1 MKTLIDILKNVDL
14 IESTGDLE
22 TRITSVEFDSR
33 KVVKD
38 SLFIATRG
46 TQVDGHS
53 YISKAIDLGAIAIV
67 CEEIPEE
74 KPEEAIY
81 IKVENSQQAL
91 GIIVSKW
98 FDEPSSKIKLIGVT
112 GTNGKTTIATL
123 LHQLFS
129 QLGYYCGLLSTIE
142 NKIGEQIIPSTH
154 TTPDAIAL
162 NALLAEMVEKGCGYC
177 FMEVSS
183 HALDQSRTAGL
194 DFDGAIF
201 TNLSHDHLDY
211 HVDFASYI
219 KAKKSLFDNLKK
231 SAFAITNEDDKNG
244 MVMLQN
250 CKAKSRTYS
259 IRTLGD
265 FNARIIENQIN
276 GLNLIIDGQ
285 DVWFRLTGEFNAYN
299 LLAIY
304 GTAIMLEQD
313 RDEVLSQ
320 MSTIASAN
328 GRFDLMISPEG
339 ITAIVDY
346 AHTPDALENVLKTIL
361 DINTDKGRVLTV
373 IGAGG
378 NRDKTKRPEMA
389 KIGAHYS
396 QQLILTSDN
405 PRFENPDDIIND
417 MKVGLNPSE
426 LRKTLAITN
435 REEAIKTA
443 FAMAQTKDIILIA
456 GKGHETY
463 QETNGERQHFD
474 DKEVINKLF
483 NQA

>member
-1 MKTLIDILKNVDL
+1 MKRLIDILKNVDP

-22 TRITSVEFDSR
+22 TSVSSVEFDSR
-33 KVVKD
+33 KVNKG

-46 TQVDGHS
+46 TQVDGHH
-53 YISKAIDLGAIAIV
+53 YIAKAIDLGAIAIV

-74 KPEEAIY
+74 KYEEAIY
-81 IKVENSQQAL
+81 IKVKNSQKAL
-91 GIIVSKW
+91 GIIASKW
-98 FDEPSSKIKLIGVT
+98 FDEPSSKLKLVGVT

-154 TTPDAIAL
+154 TTPDAVAL

-183 HALDQSRTAGL
+183 HALDQGRTAGL

-211 HVDFASYI
+211 HLDFASYI

-250 CKAKSRTYS
+250 CKAESKTYS

-339 ITAIVDY
+339 ITAVVDY
-346 AHTPDALENVLKTIL
+346 AHTPDALENVLKTIQ

-373 IGAGG
+373 VGAGG

-405 PRFENPDDIIND
+405 PRFENPEDIIKD
-417 MKVGLNPSE
+417 MKAGLNPSE

-463 QETNGERQHFD
+463 QETNGQRQHFD
-474 DKEVINKLF
+474 DKEVINELF

>member
-1 MKTLIDILKNVDL
+1 MKRLIDILKNVDI
-14 IESTGDLE
+14 IESIGDLE
-22 TRITSVEFDSR
+22 TRVASVEFDSR
-33 KVVKD
+33 KVVKN
-38 SLFIATRG
+38 SLFVATRG
-46 TQVDGHS
+46 TQVDGHTF
-53 YISKAIDLGAIAIV
+53 IAKALELGAAAIL

-74 KPEEAIY
+74 KFEDAIY
-81 IKVENSQQAL
+81 IKVENSQKTL
-91 GIIVSKW
+91 GSIASKW
-98 FDEPSSKIKLIGVT
+98 FDEPSSKLKLIGVT

-123 LHQLFS
+123 IHQLFS

-154 TTPDAIAL
+154 TTPDAVAL

-183 HALDQSRTAGL
+183 HALDQGRTEGL

-211 HVDFASYI
+211 HIDFASYL
-219 KAKKSLFDNLKK
+219 KAKKSFFDNLKK
-231 SAFAITNEDDKNG
+231 SAFAITNEDDRNG

-250 CKAKSRTYS
+250 CKAENKTYS

-276 GLNLIIDGQ
+276 GLNLNIDGQ

-304 GTAIMLEQD
+304 GTAIMLDQD

-328 GRFDLMISPEG
+328 GRFDLMISPNG
-339 ITAIVDY
+339 ITAVVDY
-346 AHTPDALENVLKTIL
+346 AHTPDALENVLKTIQ
-361 DINTDKGRVLTV
+361 DINTDNGKVFTV
-373 IGAGG
+373 VGAGG

-389 KIGAHYS
+389 KIAASYS
-396 QQLILTSDN
+396 QQVILTSDN
-405 PRFENPDDIIND
+405 PRFENPDEIIND
-417 MKVGLNPSE
+417 MKAGLNPNE

-474 DKEVINKLF
+474 DKEVINNLF

>member
-1 MKTLIDILKNVDL
+1 MKRIIDILKNVDL
-14 IESTGDLE
+14 IESIGDLE
-22 TRITSVEFDSR
+22 TRVSSLEFDSR
-33 KVVKD
+33 KVITD
-38 SLFIATRG
+38 SLFIATKG
-46 TQVDGHS
+46 TQVDGHN
-53 YISKAIDLGAIAIV
+53 YIFKAIELGAIAIV

-74 KPEEAIY
+74 KSEDVIY
-81 IKVENSQQAL
+81 IKVENSQKAL
-91 GIIVSKW
+91 GLLASKW
-98 FDEPSSKIKLIGVT
+98 FNEPSSQLKLIGVT

-123 LHQLFS
+123 LHKLFS

-183 HALDQSRTAGL
+183 HALDQGRTAGL

-211 HVDFASYI
+211 HIDFASYI
-219 KAKKSLFDNLKK
+219 KAKKSFFDHLKK
-231 SAFAITNEDDKNG
+231 SAFAITNEDDRNG
-244 MVMLQN
+244 MVILQN
-250 CKAKSRTYS
+250 CKAIKKTYS
-259 IRTLGD
+259 LRTLGD

-304 GTAIMLEQD
+304 GTAIMLDQD
-313 RDEVLSQ
+313 KDEVLSQ
-320 MSTIASAN
+320 MSTISSAN
-328 GRFDLMISPEG
+328 GRFDLMISPSG

-346 AHTPDALENVLKTIL
+346 AHTPDALENVLKTIQ
-361 DINTDKGRVLTV
+361 DINTDNGKVFTV
-373 IGAGG
+373 VGAGG

-389 KIGAHYS
+389 KIGAQYS

-405 PRFENPDDIIND
+405 PRFENPEDIIMD
-417 MKVGLNPSE
+417 MKAGLNPSE

-463 QETNGERQHFD
+463 QETNGKRQHFD
-474 DKEVINKLF
+474 DKEVINNLF
-483 NQA
+483 KQA

>member
-1 MKTLIDILKNVDL
+1 MKRLIDILKKVDL
-14 IESTGDLE
+14 LESIGDLDI
-22 TRITSVEFDSR
+22 RLASVVFDSR
-33 KVVKD
+33 KVTKG

-46 TQVDGHS
+46 TQVDGHH
-53 YISKAIDLGAIAIV
+53 YIAKAIEMGAIAIV
-67 CEEIPEE
+67 CEEIPIE
-74 KPEEAIY
+74 KKESVVY
-81 IKVENSQQAL
+81 IKVENSQKAVGL
-91 GIIVSKW
+91 IASKW
-98 FDEPSSKIKLIGVT
+98 FDEPSRKLNLVGVT

-129 QLGYYCGLLSTIE
+129 RLGYYCGLISTIE

-162 NALLAEMVEKGCGYC
+162 NALLEEMVEKGCGYC

-183 HALDQSRTAGL
+183 HALDQGRTAGL

-211 HVDFASYI
+211 HVDFASYL
-219 KAKKSLFDNLKK
+219 KAKKSFFDNLKK

-250 CKAKSRTYS
+250 CHAEKKTYS
-259 IRTLGD
+259 LRTLGD
-265 FNARIIENQIN
+265 FNARIIENHIN
-276 GLNLIIDGQ
+276 GLNLNIDGL

-304 GTAIMLEQD
+304 GTAIMLGQD
-313 RDEVLSQ
+313 KDEVLSH

-328 GRFDLMISPEG
+328 GRFDLMVSPEG

-346 AHTPDALENVLKTIL
+346 AHTPDALENVLKTIK

-373 IGAGG
+373 VGAGG
-378 NRDKTKRPEMA
+378 NRDKSKRPEMA
-389 KIGAHYS
+389 KIGATYS

-405 PRFENPDDIIND
+405 PRFENPEDIISD
-417 MKVGLNPSE
+417 MKAGLNPSE
-426 LRKTLAITN
+426 LRKTIAITN

-443 FAMAQTKDIILIA
+443 FAMAQTKDIILVA

-463 QETNGERQHFD
+463 QEINGERQHFD